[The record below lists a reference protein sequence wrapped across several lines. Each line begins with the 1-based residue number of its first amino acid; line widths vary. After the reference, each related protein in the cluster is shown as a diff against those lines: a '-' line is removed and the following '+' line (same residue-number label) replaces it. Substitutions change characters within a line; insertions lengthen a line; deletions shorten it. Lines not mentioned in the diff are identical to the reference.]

1 MATPQVQEQIDG
13 WLSNRANEFR
23 DCVTHLTLPDTVRH
37 QLHTINRRQAWFSR
51 EPLSLRGM
59 EVPAD
64 VRRLARSIMRHVMS
78 RRHRPNLSRLAPL
91 LDSRIA
97 TIAEATKAKAAPL
110 WASFKVVGQ
119 PGRIHVP
126 LHPSKYACPE
136 GTPQG
141 AKARGGQRSNTL
153 LLCTNPHGLSVRL
166 VQDMSLPFAAS
177 RAAYAPRME
186 CLGVDFRLS
195 TLLASSRGDRM
206 GRGVIVDLIRLD
218 RQITGIARHRM
229 RSGGKPGDSRRYRA
243 LVRRVRGM
251 LRTRINAALN
261 RLVVVHSPAELVVE
275 RLDFCSPDLS
285 RQMNPFVQNCGRASF
300 RAKLAD
306 LGERFGIEAAEV
318 ASPYTSQECASC
330 GYVDRRNRLSQ
341 SEFRCRFCG
350 SQKHADVNA
359 GRVITRRRS
368 AGLDAASRGC
378 RNGTPQG
385 VKAAILAELV
395 RRFCARRLWRRIT
408 ASTSKGQY
416 F

>member
-1 MATPQVQEQIDG
+1 M
-13 WLSNRANEFR
+13 
-23 DCVTHLTLPDTVRH
+23 THSTLPDTVRH

-78 RRHRPNLSRLAPL
+78 RRRRPNLPRLAPR

-126 LHPSKYACPE
+126 LHPSEYACPE

-153 LLCTNPHGLSVRL
+153 LLCTNPYGLSVRL

-229 RSGGKPGDSRRYRA
+229 RE
-243 LVRRVRGM
+243 M

-285 RQMNPFVQNCGRASF
+285 RRMNPLVQNCGRASF

-350 SQKHADVNA
+350 SRKHADVNA